1 MKGRGV
7 RRAEAKQA
15 QKRSHLPPLWPLLL
29 LIAAVGLAVYFLG

>member
-15 QKRSHLPPLWPLLL
+15 EKRSHLPPLWPLLL
-29 LIAAVGLAVYFLG
+29 LIVVVGLAVYLIG

>member
-15 QKRSHLPPLWPLLL
+15 EKRSHLPPVWPLLL
-29 LIAAVGLAVYFLG
+29 FVAVIALAVYLIR